1 MEQVSETKEKVEAYL
16 KARFPQRK
24 DLSVAELDRITGGVS
39 HILFSC
45 TITWQEG
52 QDTASETMVF
62 RILPDIGACPPYD
75 IRPQYE
81 AMTRVRGT
89 GIPVPE
95 VYWLEMD
102 SRILDNPFFV
112 MEKVEGESLL
122 GIYNRYPELK
132 DRLNQEFID
141 CLVKIHQLDWSAL
154 GLSVLGVPEN
164 NRQYAESEIERW
176 QELIEQSQYRPQPVL
191 TEALVWLK
199 RNVPPAER
207 TTLCHGDYYAH
218 NFLCRDSHI
227 VALLDWEMVSIGDP
241 LSDLGWCI
249 AFLNTVGGFWNEADF
264 VTAYEAA
271 IGKKIEEEVLLFWK
285 VYGLIKF
292 AAGSLATYRTGLEPS
307 TNKEFEVQ
315 HLGMFSRF
323 IPVILDQTARTLNF

>member
-1 MEQVSETKEKVEAYL
+1 MEQVSETKEKVETYL

-89 GIPVPE
+89 GIPVPR

-164 NRQYAESEIERW
+164 NRQYAESEIFPYGEMGSNVKKDRDYEDLRLFLLLAPSFFLSYER
-176 QELIEQSQYRPQPVL
+176 
-191 TEALVWLK
+191 
-199 RNVPPAER
+199 
-207 TTLCHGDYYAH
+207 
-218 NFLCRDSHI
+218 
-227 VALLDWEMVSIGDP
+227 
-241 LSDLGWCI
+241 
-249 AFLNTVGGFWNEADF
+249 AFLGSRIETHRKGGASG
-264 VTAYEAA
+264 V
-271 IGKKIEEEVLLFWK
+271 
-285 VYGLIKF
+285 
-292 AAGSLATYRTGLEPS
+292 
-307 TNKEFEVQ
+307 
-315 HLGMFSRF
+315 
-323 IPVILDQTARTLNF
+323 